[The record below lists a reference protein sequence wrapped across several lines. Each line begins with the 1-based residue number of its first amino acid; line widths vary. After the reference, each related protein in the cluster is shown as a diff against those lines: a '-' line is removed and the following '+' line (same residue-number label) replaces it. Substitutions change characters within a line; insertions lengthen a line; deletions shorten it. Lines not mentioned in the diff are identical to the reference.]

1 MRPLLLSFALLLPLA
16 SVASGQPSPS
26 PRPPQAAP
34 DPHQLPP
41 QEQVPDLQLLPPPGL
56 GDAAPKG
63 PPDGRSAPPGQ
74 PPQAQA
80 ARPGRPPPKPPETDE
95 QLLVKLAKA
104 PDQRTARGLERE
116 LKARWAHSG
125 SPTADLLLK
134 RADQAMEAHNFDS
147 AREIAQNLTQIA
159 PSFAEAWHRRA
170 TLATQKDDYDDALT
184 SLRQTLALQPKNFAA
199 LAELGSIL
207 EEYNDKPHALEAY
220 RQAKALDPF
229 IDGMDDRIRDLA
241 KTVEGQGI

>member
-1 MRPLLLSFALLLPLA
+1 MLLSFALVLPLA
-16 SVASGQPSPS
+16 SVAWGQPLPS
-26 PRPPQAAP
+26 PRPAQSAP

-41 QEQVPDLQLLPPPGL
+41 QEQVPDLQLLPPPAL
-56 GDAAPKG
+56 GETPPKG
-63 PPDGRSAPPGQ
+63 APDAGPTPPGQ
-74 PPQAQA
+74 SPQAQA
-80 ARPGRPPPKPPETDE
+80 PRPGRPPPKPPETDE
-95 QLLVKLAKA
+95 QLLAKLAKA
-104 PDQRTARGLERE
+104 PDQRAARGIERE

-134 RADQAMEAHNFDS
+134 RADQALEAHNVDS
-147 AREIAQNLTQIA
+147 AREITQKLTQIA

-220 RQAKALDPF
+220 RKAKALDRF
-229 IDGMDDRIRDLA
+229 IDGMDDRIRDLTKA
-241 KTVEGQGI
+241 VEGQGI